1 MPIVAMHTLAQF
13 RVDWASFLCLYEK
26 KNAEM
31 VAHTISAAFV
41 VNATTEVSIK
51 SSDVVVEVYMYFF
64 IYCFS
69 RGSISATNSVVI
81 VWFLC
86 GNSVV
91 RVGKV
96 KCEKRET
103 EFCSQI
109 GYV

>member
-51 SSDVVVEVYMYFF
+51 SSNF
-64 IYCFS
+64 
-69 RGSISATNSVVI
+69 AA
-81 VWFLC
+81 
-86 GNSVV
+86 
-91 RVGKV
+91 
-96 KCEKRET
+96 
-103 EFCSQI
+103 
-109 GYV
+109 